1 MPATLMPP
9 IPHPRTVS
17 ARENERQAAV
27 SSGQIPLVTLDKAAA
42 WAQIQREAQELA
54 ASEPLIA
61 TKLGLAVAM
70 HPSLEKSMAFLLANK
85 LANETLLGTQL
96 VHLFGDAYE
105 DDPTIMD
112 ACVTDLQ
119 AAFDR
124 DPACET
130 YIQCILFFKGMEG
143 VNEGGVLTGW

>member
-1 MPATLMPP
+1 MWPSTSVCVNTT
-9 IPHPRTVS
+9 TVS

-27 SSGQIPLVTLDKAAA
+27 TSGHLPVHIPDHEAI
-42 WAQIQREAQELA
+42 WGRIQQESAELA
-54 ASEPLIA
+54 ASEPLLA
-61 TKLGLAVAM
+61 SKLGLRVVM

-85 LANETLLGTQL
+85 LASETLLGTQL

-105 DDPTIMD
+105 DDPSLID
-112 ACVTDLQ
+112 ACVADLQ

-130 YIQCILFFKGMEG
+130 YIQCILFFKG
-143 VNEGGVLTGW
+143 N